1 MRFTNLEPTI
11 FANVPM
17 RGQFFVAKV
26 PEPSKMADL
35 VPCTKTRL
43 RARRLPEIQA
53 DPNSLIT
60 VAQHTNGHHIFVAA
74 EDPVW
79 VAKPTGNDDDAPESI
94 DDSTDSPHDEDDA
107 Q

>member
-1 MRFTNLEPTI
+1 MRFTNLEQTI

-17 RGQFFVAKV
+17 RGQFYVAKV

-35 VPCTKTRL
+35 VKCTKTRL
-43 RARRLPEIQA
+43 RAKRLPEIQA

-60 VAQHTNGHHIFVAA
+60 VAQYINGHHFFAAA

-79 VAKPTGNDDDAPESI
+79 VAKPKGHDDNAPKSI
-94 DDSTDSPHDEDDA
+94 DNPADSPHDENNA